1 MSFAHILQ
9 EWDNVLDVCLT
20 SDTGF
25 KAVIYNCSAV
35 VWKNYYNLFVISV

>member
-9 EWDNVLDVCLT
+9 AWDNVLDVRLT

-25 KAVIYNCSAV
+25 KAVIN
-35 VWKNYYNLFVISV
+35 N